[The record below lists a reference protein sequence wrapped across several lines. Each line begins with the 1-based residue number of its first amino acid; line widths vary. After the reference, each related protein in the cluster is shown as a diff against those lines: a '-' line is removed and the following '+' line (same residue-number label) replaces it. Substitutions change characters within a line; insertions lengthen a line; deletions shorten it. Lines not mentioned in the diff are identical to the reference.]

1 MNKIYKI
8 GIIGLGQIGN
18 YLYRELNLKK
28 KYIETKT
35 SKKIQIIG
43 ISAKNKNK
51 RRKYKIDKNILSKI
65 FGIFLI
71 IVSVRSFFEFLSIS

>member
-51 RRKYKIDKNILSKI
+51 RRKYKIDKNIFYSNP
-65 FGIFLI
+65 FDI
-71 IVSVRSFFEFLSIS
+71 IKKNCRKSS

>member
-28 KYIETKT
+28 
-35 SKKIQIIG
+35 
-43 ISAKNKNK
+43 
-51 RRKYKIDKNILSKI
+51 NI
-65 FGIFLI
+65 
-71 IVSVRSFFEFLSIS
+71 